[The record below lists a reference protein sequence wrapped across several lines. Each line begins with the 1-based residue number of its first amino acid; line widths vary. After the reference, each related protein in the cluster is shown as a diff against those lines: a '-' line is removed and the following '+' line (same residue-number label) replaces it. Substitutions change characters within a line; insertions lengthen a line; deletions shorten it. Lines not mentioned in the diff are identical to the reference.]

1 MPRIIYNKE
10 KSSKILG
17 GGGPRDRQARLELAR
32 QRESLQSMSPLVQAA
47 EIIREVPPS
56 QIDMSQFLPLD
67 AVRQKIEEAVEFTR
81 KAEVERYES
90 GLKNLNDQMNVAK
103 KKAAT
108 ANEQLLNANAEIA
121 KLRDQI
127 VKTPIVTSI
136 DVETAKKQESEIQN
150 LRTKLESRIRNI
162 LELTTNAENLT
173 NQIKTKDEEIAVF
186 KFRVSELEKTIQLKE
201 ESGGKIK
208 VLEEKLDK
216 LFNKIAD
223 GSIGPFVG
231 SKMDKPTLEDKIFI
245 DPLEKS
251 SEPELESHIE
261 VKEDPVAEI
270 DRDVSSDL
278 AKLRNLLKL

>member
-108 ANEQLLNANAEIA
+108 ANEQLLNANSEIA

-127 VKTPIVTSI
+127 TKTPIVSSK
-136 DVETAKKQESEIQN
+136 DLETTKLQETEIQG
-150 LRTKLESRIRNI
+150 LKSKLETRTRSI
-162 LELTTNAENLT
+162 LELTARVENMT
-173 NQIKTKDEEIAVF
+173 SQIKTKDEEIAVF
-186 KFRVSELEKTIQLKE
+186 KFQVSELEKTIQTKE

-216 LFNKIAD
+216 LYNKIAD
-223 GSIGPFVG
+223 GSIGPLVG
-231 SKMDKPTLEDKIFI
+231 SKMDRPALEDSIFI
-245 DPLEKS
+245 DPLEKGQ
-251 SEPELESHIE
+251 EPVLESHIE
-261 VKEDPVAEI
+261 VKDDPIVEI